1 MIARARRERIAARF
15 AYEFHDAD
23 GQRLRAYGYENWQFD
38 DNGLMR
44 WRHASINDV
53 PTNPTASSS
62 GTCPACDRQIIPG

>member
-38 DNGLMR
+38 DNGLTSIF
-44 WRHASINDV
+44 HA
-53 PTNPTASSS
+53 T
-62 GTCPACDRQIIPG
+62 